1 MLRLL
6 FLIISFGL
14 YNISLLF
21 ILKESKMN
29 YDLVF
34 FIITNM
40 LLLLSTLIFYGY
52 FHDEVL
58 ALLFSIFLSINNTLL
73 FREIYNLDRHLI
85 IYNIPYLIFS
95 YYFVI
100 MVLKVFLV

>member
-1 MLRLL
+1 MLTLL

-58 ALLFSIFLSINNTLL
+58 ALLISSFLSINNTLL
-73 FREIYNLDRHLI
+73 FKEIYNLDRRLI

>member
-1 MLRLL
+1 MLTLL

-58 ALLFSIFLSINNTLL
+58 SLLFSIFLSINNTLL
-73 FREIYNLDRHLI
+73 FKEIYNLDRRLI